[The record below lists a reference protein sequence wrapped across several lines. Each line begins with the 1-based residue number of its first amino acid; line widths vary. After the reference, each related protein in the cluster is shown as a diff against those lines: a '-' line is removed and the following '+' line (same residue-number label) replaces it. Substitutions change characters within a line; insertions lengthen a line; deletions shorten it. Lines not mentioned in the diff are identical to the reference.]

1 MCLYV
6 SVNLFHFQFYLEN
19 CLTISAIPLIDFGSI
34 NIPGQPQT
42 QGAQGPSR
50 ASGGGQRPPAPDDPE
65 VIRQMLLSSPHELS
79 LLKERNPPLAEA
91 LLSGNKG

>member
-1 MCLYV
+1 M
-6 SVNLFHFQFYLEN
+6 
-19 CLTISAIPLIDFGSI
+19 IDFGSI

-42 QGAQGPSR
+42 QGSSR
-50 ASGGGQRPPAPDDPE
+50 ASGGGQRPLAPDDPE
-65 VIRQMLLSSPHELS
+65 VIRQMLLGSPHELS

>member
-1 MCLYV
+1 MSIY
-6 SVNLFHFQFYLEN
+6 LFHFPILFIYN
-19 CLTISAIPLIDFGSI
+19 CYTISAIPLIDFGSI

-50 ASGGGQRPPAPDDPE
+50 ASGGGQRPLAPDDPE
-65 VIRQMLLSSPHELS
+65 VIRQMLLGSPHELS